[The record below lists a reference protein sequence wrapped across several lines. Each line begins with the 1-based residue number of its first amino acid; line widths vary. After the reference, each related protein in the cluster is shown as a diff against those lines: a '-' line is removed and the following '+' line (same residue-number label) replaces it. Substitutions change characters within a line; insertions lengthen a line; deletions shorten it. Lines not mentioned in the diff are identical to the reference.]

1 MPINNAACKSMQR
14 GDEAGLR
21 IPHPA
26 IPASMGHDVDEG
38 RLHLLVID
46 DDKDLCKTRDFLT
59 HAGDAKF
66 DLEWVTTYEDALTAM
81 NRKSH
86 DVYLLGCR
94 VGERPG
100 LELLREAVA
109 AGCRAPI
116 IFVAARRDQNAEVES
131 IKAGAADYLVR
142 EELNTPLLIRS
153 IRYALERK
161 RAEEAFE
168 KVLDA
173 ATESACVRSEFLA
186 NMSHEIKTPLNA
198 IIGMIE
204 LTLDSDLTHRQ
215 HENLM
220 LAKFSADSLLHI
232 INDILDFSSMEFD
245 RRCPKEKEFSFRKT
259 LNNTLC
265 PLQLK
270 AEQKGLNFV
279 KYIPQE
285 LPDLLIG
292 DAERFAQIVT
302 KLAENAIK
310 FTERGEVALDVEID
324 SVNGAGLVLHCI
336 VSDTGIGIPP
346 DCIEKIYLPFTQ
358 VDGSLSRKYG
368 GSGLGLSLVRDK
380 VSALGGKVWV
390 ESEVGRGSRFH
401 FTAKFGVPKGKS
413 TMTSAASDVSS
424 VASDTIS
431 PQGNLRILMAEDSLV
446 NQMIFSE
453 MLEKNGHTVVV
464 ASDGRR
470 ALEAYRKG
478 YFDLILMDIQ
488 MPEMDGYEATGMIRT
503 LEAGKGA
510 HVPIIALTGS
520 DFKGDE
526 EKCLRAGMDGYL
538 AKPLSERELM
548 STLARFVTEAHVE
561 QEAEGMC
568 RDGMTSLPVSELL
581 DTNLALDNLGGDRKL
596 WREIIVLFLK
606 EAPAQI
612 VLLREAIAGREEE
625 LIERSAH
632 KLKGMAAHVGAVKI
646 ADEAFR
652 IQLAVRKGDREKP
665 VSALQNIETMF
676 EQLRQELSEFCTG

>member
-1 MPINNAACKSMQR
+1 MPINNAACKSTQR
-14 GDEAGLR
+14 GDAG

-26 IPASMGHDVDEG
+26 TPVSMGHDVDEG
-38 RLHLLVID
+38 RLRLLVID
-46 DDKDLCKTRDFLT
+46 DEEDFNKMRDLLA
-59 HAGDAKF
+59 HAGGVKI
-66 DLEWVTTYEDALTAM
+66 DLEWVTTYEDALEAM

-109 AGCRAPI
+109 AGCKTPI
-116 IFVAARRDQNAEVES
+116 IYVAARRDQNEDVKT
-131 IKAGAADYLVR
+131 IKAGAADYLVSG
-142 EELNTPLLIRS
+142 ELSAPLLTRS

-186 NMSHEIKTPLNA
+186 NMSHEMKTPLNA

-232 INDILDFSSMEFD
+232 INDILDFPRMESD
-245 RRCPKEKEFSFRKT
+245 RRCPKGKEFSFRKT
-259 LNNTLC
+259 LKNSLC

-270 AEQKGLNFV
+270 AEQKGLSLV
-279 KYIPQE
+279 KHVPE
-285 LPDLLIG
+285 DLPDLLIG

-310 FTERGEVALDVEID
+310 FTERGEVMLDVEID
-324 SVNGAGLVLHCI
+324 SVDGAGLVLHCI
-336 VSDTGIGIPP
+336 VGDTGIGIPP
-346 DCIEKIYLPFTQ
+346 DCIEKIFLPFTQ

-368 GSGLGLSLVRDK
+368 GTGLGLSLVRDK

-401 FTAKFGVPKGKS
+401 FTVKFGVPKGKS
-413 TMTSAASDVSS
+413 TMTAAASDVFSAAA
-424 VASDTIS
+424 VTVS
-431 PQGNLRILMAEDSLV
+431 PRRNLRILMAEDSLV
-446 NQMIFSE
+446 NQMMFSE
-453 MLEKNGHTVVV
+453 MLEKNGHTVAV

-470 ALEAYRKG
+470 ALDAYRKG
-478 YFDLILMDIQ
+478 NFDLILMDIQ

-503 LEAGKGA
+503 LEEGKGA
-510 HVPIIALTGS
+510 HIPIIALTGS
-520 DFKGDE
+520 DFQGDE

-548 STLARFVTEAHVE
+548 TTMARFVTEAEVE
-561 QEAEGMC
+561 RMC
-568 RDGMTSLPVSELL
+568 RDDTTSLPVSELL
-581 DTNLALDNLGGDRKL
+581 DTELALDNLGGDRKL
-596 WREIIVLFLK
+596 WREIMVLFLK

-612 VLLREAIAGREEE
+612 VRLREAIADREEE
-625 LIERSAH
+625 RIESSAH

-665 VSALQNIETMF
+665 VTALQNIETMF
-676 EQLRQELSEFCTG
+676 EQLRQELSGFYGGSLTAP